1 MCYRGEEKDEEERRE
16 TDRER
21 ERSIGRGESRVSD
34 NEGVRTEERK
44 NKKAYHKREKVPK
57 NYVSCSYKWI

>member
-1 MCYRGEEKDEEERRE
+1 MRGKNLIKQLCYRGEEKHGEERRE

-21 ERSIGRGESRVSD
+21 ERSMGKGESRVSD

-44 NKKAYHKREKVPK
+44 K
-57 NYVSCSYKWI
+57 